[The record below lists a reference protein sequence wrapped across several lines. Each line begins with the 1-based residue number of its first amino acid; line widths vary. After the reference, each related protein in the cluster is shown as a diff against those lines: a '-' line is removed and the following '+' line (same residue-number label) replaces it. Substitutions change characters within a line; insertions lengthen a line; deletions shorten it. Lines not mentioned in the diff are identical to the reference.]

1 MEYFLIL
8 YLKGG
13 MSSIKLFLKLYID
26 CELKISAAI
35 HGEMSDCYTS
45 YIKLVSR

>member
-1 MEYFLIL
+1 MEYFLIF

-13 MSSIKLFLKLYID
+13 MSSIRLFLKLYID

-35 HGEMSDCYTS
+35 QGDE
-45 YIKLVSR
+45 

>member
-1 MEYFLIL
+1 MF

-13 MSSIKLFLKLYID
+13 MSSIRLFLKLYVD

-35 HGEMSDCYTS
+35 QGDEGLL
-45 YIKLVSR
+45 YILY